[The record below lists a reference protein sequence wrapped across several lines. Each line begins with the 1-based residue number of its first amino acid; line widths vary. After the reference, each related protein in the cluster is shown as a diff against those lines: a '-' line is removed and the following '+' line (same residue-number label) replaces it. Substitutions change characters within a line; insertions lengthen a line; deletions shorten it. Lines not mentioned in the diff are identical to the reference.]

1 MCDEE
6 IDIRRRKLVI
16 ESFEGKKDNEKDEK

>member
-6 IDIRRRKLVI
+6 IDIRRRKLEI